1 MIRHFILFAS
11 AICASCNGP
20 SEKEASGGVTSDSNP
35 VKRGDGPF
43 GLATLAGPAN
53 LDVDKE
59 SYEKGSSLYPLNSV
73 PAPSPDFVQY
83 ATTAFDDVGLCDI
96 RAVSE
101 TFENDSLGG
110 EAKGFSDR
118 IAEALEAKYGKA
130 KHTDA
135 CGGGDVS
142 CQNEFWAMSVMNG
155 ERAYG
160 YEWNKLKPPL
170 RSITVWV
177 TADNLSRLSVRLDYE
192 LNDAA
197 KCKAAEN
204 ASRSSNL

>member
-1 MIRHFILFAS
+1 MTRNLGFL
-11 AICASCNGP
+11 AICLLASCGAP
-20 SEKEASGGVTSDSNP
+20 SQKNASEGIEDGSVPTE
-35 VKRGDGPF
+35 RGDVPF
-43 GLATLAGPAN
+43 GLASKSQPNN
-53 LDVDKE
+53 LDIDKE
-59 SYEKGSSLYPLNSV
+59 KDEEGSSLYPLNSV

-83 ATTAFDDVGLCDI
+83 GVTAYNNVGLCDI

-101 TFENDSLGG
+101 TFENDSLGS
-110 EAKGFSDR
+110 EAKGFADR

-135 CGGGDVS
+135 CGGGDIS
-142 CQNEFWAMSVMNG
+142 CQNQFWAMSMMNG
-155 ERAYG
+155 ERAYAF
-160 YEWNKLKPPL
+160 EWDTVKPPL

-177 TADNLSRLSVRLDYE
+177 ASDNLARLSVRLDYE

-204 ASRSSNL
+204 ASRSTNL